1 MASTSTIH
9 ATIDADVKEKATAL
23 LAEKGM
29 TVEDAVRLLL
39 TQVVAERGLPLAVQ
53 PSDPNMPGAPPW
65 DEIGED
71 KRFASYDDWFISEV
85 EEGLREADDPN
96 TVWIPHEEVMRRSA
110 ERRAKWQ
117 AEIERRRNPA

>member
-1 MASTSTIH
+1 MASTATVQ
-9 ATIDADVKEKATAL
+9 ATIDAELKDKATAL
-23 LAEKGM
+23 LAERGM

-65 DEIGED
+65 DEIGEG
-71 KRFASYDDWFISEV
+71 KRFASYDNWFISEV

-96 TVWIPHEEVMRRSA
+96 TVWIPHEEASRRMVQFRA
-110 ERRAKWQ
+110 ECEERASKGS
-117 AEIERRRNPA
+117 EK